1 MEKKLINP
9 IIMIVSGILGYIFPI
24 FNHWFGYGAGIEDS
38 DFDLSGGYEFIG
50 KDLSNGDAQ
59 FCRVMCAILLV
70 ITLVAAGVLIIVGI
84 INLLAALKVNIP
96 VFVQYESVWN
106 KIGII
111 TFLVFAIAHVI
122 EFILLIIFSVCN
134 NYDDLYLS
142 DWSRYVDIKY
152 APGVGAYL
160 MMIFSVV
167 ECTIV
172 LIVDRVFL
180 AADNGPQILFVCSA
194 CGKRVKAGSRF
205 CDSCGGAV
213 YEKKQFPEVYICT
226 TCGRKAFSKDRFCAV
241 CGGAIEKREI
251 YPVVCFCSS
260 CGKNATNKEKFCS
273 ACGGAIVAKKMGPN
287 DYSNN
292 QGGYVCSNCGKSASE
307 KEKFCSECGGAVV
320 PKRINPAAKTAF
332 TFSCSSCGRDATD
345 KDKFCSAC
353 GGAVVAKKI
362 EPVTPVAQPVN
373 SYFCSSCGKAAKAND
388 KFCSACGGAIVAK
401 QMNFNNSFLNN

>member
-1 MEKKLINP
+1 MRIDGKKLINP

-167 ECTIV
+167 ECVAVIV
-172 LIVDRVFL
+172 IDCLLVSKE
-180 AADNGPQILFVCSA
+180 NGPQILYVCSA
-194 CGKRVKAGSRF
+194 CNKRVKAGSRF

-213 YEKKQFPEVYICT
+213 FEKKQFPEVYMCV
-226 TCGRKAFSKDRFCAV
+226 TCGKKASPKDRFCAV

-260 CGKNATNKEKFCS
+260 CGKTVTNQEKFCS
-273 ACGGAIVAKKMGPN
+273 SCGGAIVAKKTGPE
-287 DYSNN
+287 DYAAKT
-292 QGGYVCSNCGKSASE
+292 GGYFCSKCGKGATN
-307 KEKFCSECGGAVV
+307 KEKFCTSCGGTIVAH
-320 PKRINPAAKTAF
+320 KLNTNENITPAF
-332 TFSCSSCGRDATD
+332 FCSACGKGATD
-345 KDKFCSAC
+345 KDKFCS
-353 GGAVVAKKI
+353 
-362 EPVTPVAQPVN
+362 T
-373 SYFCSSCGKAAKAND
+373 
-388 KFCSACGGAIVAK
+388 CGGAIVAK
-401 QMNFNNSFLNN
+401 QTGEQTDYKPLMIYLCSACGNGATKNDKFCSKCGGAIVEKQMSV